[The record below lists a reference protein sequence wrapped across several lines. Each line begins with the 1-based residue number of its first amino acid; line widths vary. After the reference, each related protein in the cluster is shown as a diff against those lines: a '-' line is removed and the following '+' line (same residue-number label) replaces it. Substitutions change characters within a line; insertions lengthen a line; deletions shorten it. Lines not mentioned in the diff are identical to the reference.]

1 MLKFTKEISLAIDLV
16 NVLSEAPIKIS
27 EAAEKLDVSHYNLQ
41 VVVRKLGNANV
52 IKTVKGKGGG
62 ISRVDGDIKLKD
74 LLLAFYEKPENT
86 TTSNLPSSKL
96 NHLYLSFLD
105 VVSVYEEGEAL
116 SSMDNQ
122 KEEIQFNEAPT
133 PSESFAKNN
142 RLDRRLPEELIENLP
157 EEELD
162 FSDGW

>member
-16 NVLSEAPIKIS
+16 NTLTESPIKIA
-27 EAAEKLDVSHYNLQ
+27 EAAERLGVSHYNLQ
-41 VVVRKLGNANV
+41 AVVRKLGNANV

-62 ISRVDGDIKLKD
+62 ISRIEGDIKLKD

-86 TTSNLPSSKL
+86 VTSSLPSSKL

-116 SSMDNQ
+116 SSMGV
-122 KEEIQFNEAPT
+122 KEEVEPQKTEEEDR
-133 PSESFAKNN
+133 SESFIKNN
-142 RLDRRLPEELIENLP
+142 SLDRQLPTED
-157 EEELD
+157 LD